1 MCSFLNLAVGTAE
14 LQTLALYREWVKSDD
29 WLLLVLLKANAA
41 FKSYIKI
48 NFLNIWSSFYF
59 YKNVKRVQVK
69 NVSPS
74 PSLNCWSWMKRHQFF
89 SRKVSKH
96 GLFLSN
102 GLSRSRVAP
111 IKSLTF
117 HALCELGE
125 CVRACVCACGCV
137 CKGCMRACVW
147 ESERDRSVTVEAKPP
162 FVRLCCK

>member
-1 MCSFLNLAVGTAE
+1 MRSFLDLVIGTAE
-14 LQTLALYREWVKSDD
+14 LHILALYREWVKSDD

-48 NFLNIWSSFYF
+48 NFLNIWSNFYF
-59 YKNVKRVQVK
+59 YKNVKLVQVK
-69 NVSPS
+69 NVSPFLS
-74 PSLNCWSWMKRHQFF
+74 PSQSPNCWMKRHQFF

-96 GLFLSN
+96 GLFFSN

-125 CVRACVCACGCV
+125 CVCVWGCMRACVCE
-137 CKGCMRACVW
+137 RACVW